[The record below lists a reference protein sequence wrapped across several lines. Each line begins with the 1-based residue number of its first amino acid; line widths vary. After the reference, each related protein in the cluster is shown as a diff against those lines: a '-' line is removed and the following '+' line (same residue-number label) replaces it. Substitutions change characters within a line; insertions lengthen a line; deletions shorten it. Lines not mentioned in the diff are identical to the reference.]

1 LFCWTSPESSLT
13 HCCSNTAFRLHSTRI
28 TSQEPRSGAKVSHT
42 VLICDDAIFM
52 RTMVGDILQ
61 QAGFE
66 IVGEAETG
74 LQAVEKYKQLRPDL
88 VTMDIVMPDMGG
100 IDAVREI
107 TRFDPQAKILMCS
120 AMGQQ
125 ALVVEAIQAGA
136 RDFVVKPFQPSRV
149 LEAVPRV
156 LA

>member
-1 LFCWTSPESSLT
+1 MS
-13 HCCSNTAFRLHSTRI
+13 R
-28 TSQEPRSGAKVSHT
+28 T

-52 RTMVGDILQ
+52 RTMIGDILK

-66 IVGEAETG
+66 VVGEAETG
-74 LQAVEKYKQLRPDL
+74 LQAVEKYRELKPDF

-107 TRFDPQAKILMCS
+107 VQEDPAAKVLMCS

-125 ALVVEAIQAGA
+125 ALVIEAIQAGA

-149 LEAVPRV
+149 LEAVQRV
-156 LA
+156 LG